1 MLKFDMANGIAII
14 DGLHLKTIPEFQE
27 LYNILDPVKRDRVFT
42 YIHVRAKL
50 DKNAPFFDAEDSEL
64 KDLAYKNYFD
74 EEHPFPAAA
83 EGVIETALKNY
94 IAAYE
99 KIGAKVL
106 KLFNK
111 KIHQITKMI
120 EDVEPKMVEYTTS
133 SGSKGFATNVDMIAK
148 SLKEMDALQTAKER
162 LEAKLNSE
170 AEKSGRAKAG
180 RTPSRLERKT
190 MLKSAN
196 K

>member
-42 YIHVRAKL
+42 YIHVRAKI
-50 DKNAPFFDAEDSEL
+50 DKNAPFFTAEDEEL
-64 KDLAYKNYFD
+64 KELAYRQYFN
-74 EEHPFPAAA
+74 EEIPFPTAA
-83 EGVIETALKNY
+83 ETLIENALKNY
-94 IAAYE
+94 VKAYE
-99 KIGAKVL
+99 KIGERVL
-106 KLFNK
+106 KLFDK
-111 KIHQITKMI
+111 KIQQIAKMV
-120 EDVEPKMVEYTTS
+120 EEVEPKIVEYVS
-133 SGSKGFATNVDMIAK
+133 NGGSKGFASNVDMIAK

-162 LEAKLNSE
+162 LEAKMSSE